1 MIRFSSWYGRL
12 LLCGSVLAWAPS
24 ARAAGPDDDKAAAAA
39 ESLFQE
45 GRKLMEAKRYA
56 EACPKFAASQK
67 MSPAIGTLLNL
78 ADCYE
83 KNNQIASAWGRFQE
97 AMALAKQLNRGPR
110 EQTARERAE
119 KLEPRLIKLTILSR
133 ASGVE
138 VKLDG
143 APIDPS
149 VLGTAIPVDA
159 GKHVL
164 EASAKGKKPFSK
176 EIEVSEKAKTPT
188 VEIPPLEDEPKVV
201 GPAEPEKKDT
211 VTEPPPEDKKV
222 GSTQR
227 TVGLVVGAAGIVGL
241 GVGGFFALRARSKWD
256 DADPHC
262 DANDFCDET
271 GFGLAEQAHNAG
283 NVATVASIA
292 GGVFLVGGLIL
303 FFTAPKPQ
311 KAGLASVRV
320 GFGPGSLLLGGQFQ

>member
-1 MIRFSSWYGRL
+1 MTPSFSWCGRL
-12 LLCGSVLAWAPS
+12 LLCGSVVAWAP
-24 ARAAGPDDDKAAAAA
+24 AAQAAGPDQDKTAAAA

-56 EACPKFAASQK
+56 DACPKFAASQK

-97 AMALAKQLNRGPR
+97 AIALAKQLDRTQR
-110 EQTARERAE
+110 EQTARERAD

-133 ASGVE
+133 AAGVE

-143 APIDPS
+143 AVVDPS

-159 GKHVL
+159 GKHTL
-164 EASAKGKKPFSK
+164 EATAKGKKPYSK
-176 EIEVSEKAKTPT
+176 EIEVSDKEKTPT
-188 VEIPPLEDEPKVV
+188 VEVPLLEDEPKTV
-201 GPAEPEKKDT
+201 EPEKKENI
-211 VTEPPPEDKKV
+211 TEPPPEERKD

-227 TVGLVVGAAGIVGL
+227 TVGIVIGAAGIVGL
-241 GVGGFFALRARSKWD
+241 GVGGFFALRARSKWKE
-256 DADPHC
+256 ADPRC
-262 DANDFCDET
+262 DANDFCDDI
-271 GFGLAEQAHNAG
+271 GFDLAQQAQNAG
-283 NVATVASIA
+283 NVATVAMIA
-292 GGVFLVGGLIL
+292 GGVLLVGGAIL
-303 FFTAPKPQ
+303 FFTAPKPH

-320 GFGPGSLLLGGQFQ
+320 GFGPGSLLLGGHFQ